1 MKNVD
6 YNSSKKELRGKLDSL
21 YKQGVFIDDSERRL
35 SKLEN
40 LETKLNSVQ
49 NDKTIKKLLGLFKAL
64 GNKNRILILWLIMNG
79 VRCACEIEHILNLS
93 QSTVSHHI
101 SALVEVGAIEAMK
114 SGKWNLVKSSEE
126 SISKEFFQKL
136 IDNAFQ

>member
-6 YNSSKKELRGKLDSL
+6 HNTSVKELREKLDSL
-21 YKQGVFIDDSERRL
+21 YKQGVFIEDSERRL
-35 SKLEN
+35 SKLEE
-40 LETKLNSVQ
+40 LEIELSSILE
-49 NDKTIKKLLGLFKAL
+49 DKTIKKLLKLFKAL
-64 GNKNRILILWLIMNG
+64 GNNNRVLILWLIMNG

-101 SALVEVGAIEAMK
+101 SALVEVGAIEATK
-114 SGKWNLVKSSEE
+114 SGKWNLVKSPEE